1 MLYLLR
7 IQFTKPEWARKS
19 DFYYAILG
27 AILNL
32 FEDQSAVY
40 TSILKL
46 SFSVGEQLEI
56 NMGIQGEEWYNMIVS
71 HLLSHPEQE
80 LSINGSK
87 CSLKQINFHFDLFDG
102 EMGEYR
108 DFNKFILRFH
118 SPTFVRQQN
127 ITYLLPTPERIIASL
142 MSKFEQIYPS
152 NIDQA
157 DFKKWLKNTLFVG
170 ECKLESRLIQIKQG
184 KKTGIVW
191 FWTYYL
197 SDKTNIDYVKY
208 LYLLLKS
215 VKYLGMWS
223 GVRLGCGNV
232 SCQILTK

>member
-7 IQFTKPEWARKS
+7 INFTKPEWAKKS

-32 FEDQSAVY
+32 FENQNEIYD
-40 TSILKL
+40 SILKL
-46 SFSVGEQLEI
+46 SFSVKDQLEI
-56 NMGIQGEEWYNMIVS
+56 NIGIQGEEWYNKIVS

-80 LSINGSK
+80 LSINGNK
-87 CSLKQINFHFDLFDG
+87 CRLKQINFHFDLFDG
-102 EMGEYR
+102 KVEEYR

-127 ITYLLPTPERIIASL
+127 ITYLLPTPERMIASL
-142 MSKFEQIYPS
+142 MSKFEKIYPMA
-152 NIDQA
+152 IDHT
-157 DFKKWLKNTLFVG
+157 DFKKWLKNIIFVG
-170 ECKLESRLIQIKQG
+170 ECKLESRLIQIKQW

-197 SDKTNIDYVKY
+197 SDKTNMDYVKY

-215 VKYLGMWS
+215 IKYLGMGS
-223 GVRLGCGNV
+223 SVKLGCGNV
-232 SCQILTK
+232 SCQILIK

>member
-32 FEDQSAVY
+32 FEDQGAVY

-87 CSLKQINFHFDLFDG
+87 CSLKQINLISL
-102 EMGEYR
+102 MGRWGNIGILINLYW
-108 DFNKFILRFH
+108 DFIL
-118 SPTFVRQQN
+118 
-127 ITYLLPTPERIIASL
+127 
-142 MSKFEQIYPS
+142 
-152 NIDQA
+152 
-157 DFKKWLKNTLFVG
+157 
-170 ECKLESRLIQIKQG
+170 
-184 KKTGIVW
+184 
-191 FWTYYL
+191 
-197 SDKTNIDYVKY
+197 
-208 LYLLLKS
+208 LLL
-215 VKYLGMWS
+215 
-223 GVRLGCGNV
+223 
-232 SCQILTK
+232 